1 MDVKINKK
9 LYGLVLAGGKSSRMK
24 KDKALLTFNGKT
36 QLENCYD
43 LLTKFCDKVFLSL
56 RKDQNF
62 IQRVKQYPHIYDS
75 ERYENIG
82 PMGGILSAMDQFSK
96 ISWVVLACDLPF
108 VNESVIKYLIDHRD
122 SRKLATAFKSTHGGL
137 PEPLCAIYEKQSQVE
152 MLKSLTEG
160 ISCPRKFLINS
171 DVALIKQ
178 LDKISL
184 ENINTPEDHDRVL
197 SYFQMRAQ

>member
-1 MDVKINKK
+1 MLKK
-9 LYGLVLAGGKSSRMK
+9 VLFPVSVIIICLMVSGIVHAQGVHPVSGEPLLPCGRDEAAQALFKYHPQAKFTDEKQVRQKTGITPSTHGTIYTIPVVVHILHNGG
-24 KDKALLTFNGKT
+24 A
-36 QLENCYD
+36 
-43 LLTKFCDKVFLSL
+43 
-56 RKDQNF
+56 
-62 IQRVKQYPHIYDS
+62 
-75 ERYENIG
+75 ENI
-82 PMGGILSAMDQFSK
+82 SDANVYDAMRMMNTDYRR
-96 ISWVVLACDLPF
+96 LAPDT
-108 VNESVIKYLIDHRD
+108 NTI
-122 SRKLATAFKSTHGGL
+122 ATAFKSTHGGL